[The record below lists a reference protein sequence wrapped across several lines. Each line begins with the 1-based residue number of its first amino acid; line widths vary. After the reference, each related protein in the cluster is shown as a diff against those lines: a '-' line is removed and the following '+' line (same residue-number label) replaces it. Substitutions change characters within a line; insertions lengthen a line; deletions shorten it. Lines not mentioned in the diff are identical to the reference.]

1 MSRSESRRRAGA
13 GQPGS
18 GRDQGYVTAESAMV
32 IPMLV
37 ALTGLLIWGLMAAAA
52 QVRCVDA
59 ARAAARQAARSET
72 PAVVRAAARQAAP
85 SGARISVSRAD
96 GLVRVRVV
104 VPAPRFPLTL
114 VAEAAALDE
123 DAVDEGAVDAARG
136 GGVP

>member
-1 MSRSESRRRAGA
+1 MSRSERRGC
-13 GQPGS
+13 
-18 GRDQGYVTAESAMV
+18 RDRGYVTAESAMV

-59 ARAAARQAARSET
+59 ARAAAREAARSET
-72 PAVVRAAARQAAP
+72 PATVRAAARQAAP
-85 SGARISVSRAD
+85 SGARISVRRAD

-114 VAEAAALDE
+114 SAEAAALDE
-123 DAVDEGAVDAARG
+123 DAVDGAQG
-136 GGVP
+136 GGLP